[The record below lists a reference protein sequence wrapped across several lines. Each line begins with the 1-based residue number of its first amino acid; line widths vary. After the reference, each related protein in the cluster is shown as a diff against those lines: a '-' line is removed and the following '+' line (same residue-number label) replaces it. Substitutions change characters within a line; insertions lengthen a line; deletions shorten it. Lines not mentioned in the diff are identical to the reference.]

1 MKREEP
7 SLKMKYKQLCKILMK
22 DIKSEL
28 RQFND
33 IISIFL
39 FGVISIFIFSSSV
52 NLVSQDQSMSIDL
65 FVIQLWFITIFLMMF
80 IMAKLFI
87 KEQETGTLGGLI
99 TSPVSSN
106 IIILS
111 KSIFCFI
118 LLCFVELVI
127 LIFAFFISIPS
138 IQNYNFIL
146 FMFLGIFLP
155 TLNLSICG
163 TIMSAFSM
171 YAKNKSLV
179 LPILFFPIIIPIINP
194 ILSINIKLL
203 EGAEFFDVIFEFLFL
218 IFHFLLTS
226 SILILVSDGLLSE

>member
-194 ILSINIKLL
+194 ILSININLL